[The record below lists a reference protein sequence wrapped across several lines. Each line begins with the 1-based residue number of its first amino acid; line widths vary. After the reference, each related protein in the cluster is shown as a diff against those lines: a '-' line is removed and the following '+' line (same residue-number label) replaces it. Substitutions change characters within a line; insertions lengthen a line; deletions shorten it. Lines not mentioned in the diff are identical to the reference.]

1 MNRKYSL
8 KKQHIILK
16 LLQKKKTVGTKNYV
30 IYYKETQKEFNI
42 AISVSKK
49 VGNAVERNYQK
60 RVSREIIAQR
70 AKELYGYSLVF
81 VVKPTAV
88 ELEFNEKEA
97 QINYLLNKIIYKKGE
112 NNIEK

>member
-1 MNRKYSL
+1 MKKRYSL

-16 LLQKKKTVGTKNYV
+16 LLQNKKTVGNKNYV
-30 IYYKETQKEFNI
+30 IYYKETKDDLKI

-60 RVSREIIAQR
+60 RVSRDIIS
-70 AKELYGYSLVF
+70 KNIESLYGFSIVF

-88 ELEFNEKEA
+88 ELDFKEKEK
-97 QINYLLNKIIYKKGE
+97 QINYLINKIINKKGE
-112 NNIEK
+112 NKIEK